1 MDLYK
6 IAGQKLQS
14 LERTQFKLEREVQ
27 RLLETDHGE
36 MFGIHSKL
44 SNNQLG

>member
-14 LERTQFKLEREVQ
+14 LERTQFKLERDVQ
-27 RLLETDHGE
+27 RLLEANLATV
-36 MFGIHSKL
+36 FGIHSKL
-44 SNNQLG
+44 SNNQVG